1 MGDWSA
7 VLDDLS
13 RGELSA
19 FDRVTRLVTGYLAR
33 IGAYQHRD
41 SWDDLV
47 QEVLMALLANPPT
60 SREPGA
66 VVRHIQTT
74 TYRKF
79 VDEVRRQRGRRR
91 VGAGEDTAEPGTG
104 ETGWRRSV
112 SLDEVPEL
120 DDADGPP
127 PLDLGLQKAVSSL
140 PERERQAVECRYVLG
155 CSNDEGAE
163 RLGVSLATYKRA
175 LTSAMQSLR
184 DRLVPGGADG

>member
-1 MGDWSA
+1 
-7 VLDDLS
+7 
-13 RGELSA
+13 
-19 FDRVTRLVTGYLAR
+19 
-33 IGAYQHRD
+33 
-41 SWDDLV
+41 
-47 QEVLMALLANPPT
+47 MALLANPPT
-60 SREPGA
+60 SRESGA

-91 VGAGEDTAEPGTG
+91 VAGEEGDAEAGTAEPQ
-104 ETGWRRSV
+104 GWRRSV

-120 DDADGPP
+120 DDAEASA

-155 CSNDEGAE
+155 CSNDEGAA

-184 DRLVPGGADG
+184 ERLVPGGPDG